1 MKLPCEIVQDLLPL
15 YADGVCS
22 EQSKTEIQTHVAECE
37 GCRRQLEAMRSQEQA
52 LKETKE
58 MKDMKFAQGLNGLKR
73 RVNRKLRIV
82 IAESVVAAVAL
93 VLLIE
98 VLFNLPLKPVGAKD
112 IQLSAQSYAV
122 GTLEKL
128 QADTDGEA
136 SVTISKGEND
146 LDGVFVLE
154 IPELSNAE
162 IALTESAAEDVDYI
176 TAIQWNC
183 KYHLK
188 KVEDHVDEDGTL
200 YIESANTTLL
210 NNRAEESAQKF
221 TMLEMQKIR
230 RIVYLEKDGGETVLW
245 EE

>member
-1 MKLPCEIVQDLLPL
+1 MKLSCEIVQDLLPL

-37 GCRRQLEAMRSQEQA
+37 GCRGQLEAMLSREQT

-58 MKDMKFAQGLNGLKR
+58 MKDMKFAQGLSGLKR
-73 RVNRKLRIV
+73 RVNRKLRIM

-98 VLFNLPLKPVGAKD
+98 VLFNLPIKPVGAED

-122 GTLEKL
+122 EALEKL
-128 QADTDGEA
+128 QAEADGEA
-136 SVTISKGEND
+136 SVTISKEEND

-154 IPELSNAE
+154 FPELSDAK
-162 IALTESAAEDVDYI
+162 IALTQSAANGAEYI

-188 KVEDHVDEDGTL
+188 RVAEHVDEDGTL
-200 YIESANTTLL
+200 YIESAQTTLL
-210 NNRAEESAQKF
+210 NNRAQEGAQEF